1 LLNTIFLLNFA
12 YLYNSEGVIFKKY
25 RSAFVKNTATL
36 IGGTAI
42 AQALPVLFAPVISRL
57 FTAEDFNVYGIFVS
71 IYAIVSSAVTLK
83 YERAVMLPLDEE
95 NAKRVVSLS
104 LISSVVFSLIV
115 LILFLIFQS
124 PIASLFSAEK
134 LEQKLLLIP
143 LAAFLLS
150 VNNVFINWY
159 NRIQKYK
166 TIAANKIIR
175 NGLLTFSN
183 LGFGFLKSGSVGL
196 IWSQIISDG
205 IASLVYLGLYLKHT
219 LHFKI
224 RLRLISLK
232 GVMKEYR
239 EFPLFTLPA
248 SILDTI
254 SMQLP
259 ILMIAALFSQ
269 SLSGNYF
276 FSYRILALPI
286 SLIGAAFAQTF
297 YQTFVSYIQ
306 NKSYTLAFN
315 FLKKS
320 WMVLFSLILI
330 PAVIL
335 MIWGQT
341 VFGFIFGAEWL
352 ESGKIA
358 SILILYIMFAFVS
371 SPTSSS
377 FIALGMQKYN
387 LFFSISVI
395 TYRFGTLF
403 TGYLM
408 NDFYFGLSL
417 LVCFE
422 LVEIVIYNTLAVR
435 KLLKLQKSSS
445 FA

>member
-1 LLNTIFLLNFA
+1 
-12 YLYNSEGVIFKKY
+12 VIFQKIKSSY
-25 RSAFVKNTATL
+25 FLKNTATL
-36 IGGTAI
+36 IGGTTI
-42 AQALPVLFAPVISRL
+42 AQALPILFAPVISRL
-57 FTAEDFNVYGIFVS
+57 FTAEDFHVYGIFVS

-83 YERAVMLPLDEE
+83 YERAVMLPLDKE

-104 LISSVVFSLIV
+104 LVSSVVLSLFF
-115 LILFLIFQS
+115 LLLFLIFQA

-134 LEQKLLLIP
+134 LQEKLLLIP
-143 LAAFLLS
+143 LAAFLLA
-150 VNNVFINWY
+150 VNNVFVNWY

-166 TIAANKIIR
+166 TIAVNKIIR
-175 NGLLTFSN
+175 NGLLTLSN
-183 LGFGFLKSGSVGL
+183 LGFGFSKSGSAGL

-205 IASLVYLGLYLKHT
+205 VASLVYLGIYLKHE
-219 LHFKI
+219 LKFKI
-224 RLRLISLK
+224 RIRLSSLK

-239 EFPLFTLPA
+239 DFPLFTLPA

-259 ILMIAALFSQ
+259 ILMIAVLFSQ

-306 NKSYTLAFN
+306 NKNYALAYK

-320 WMVLFSLILI
+320 WMVLFLLILI

-335 MIWGQT
+335 MIWGQA
-341 VFGFIFGAEWL
+341 VFGFVFGAEWL

-395 TYRFGTLF
+395 AYRFGTIF

-408 NDFYFGLSL
+408 NDFYLGLSL

-445 FA
+445 FVKN